1 MNDGPPSPR
10 ENPHLAG
17 HEEAEQTLLQ
27 AYTSGRLPHAWLITG
42 PAGIGKA
49 TLAFRF
55 ARFVLAQ
62 AHGQGGL
69 FAAAREGAE
78 SLAVKADDPVFQR
91 VASGGHADL
100 MCVERGP
107 DPKTGKMRTEIVAD
121 QTRGIGHFLGLTAA
135 EGGWRVVV
143 IDSGDEMNRHAA
155 NAVLKVLEEPPTRS
169 LLLVVSHTP
178 GRLLPTIRS
187 RCRRLA
193 LKPLADETVAEL
205 VTRYRPDAGDLDL
218 LAHLAAGSVGRA
230 LSLAE
235 EGGLALYRDLV
246 SLLETLPELDA
257 GALHG
262 LGDRAAKSDAAFHAF
277 SDLLKEWLG
286 RMILFAADGEP
297 ERLLPEAAAG
307 DAALMERLSSGGLE
321 PWLEVWEKVNRLLA
335 RADNLDRKQVVLN
348 VFFTLE
354 SALRS

>member
-1 MNDGPPSPR
+1 MNDGPPPPR
-10 ENPHLAG
+10 ANPHLAG

-27 AYTSGRLPHAWLITG
+27 AYNSGRLPHAWLITG

-55 ARFVLAQ
+55 VRFVLAQ
-62 AHGQGGL
+62 AHGEGGL
-69 FAAAREGAE
+69 FAAAQEKAD
-78 SLAVKADDPVFQR
+78 SLAVEASDPVFQR

-100 MCVERGP
+100 KCVEREQ

-121 QTRGIGHFLGLTAA
+121 QVRGIGHFLGLTAA

-155 NAVLKVLEEPPTRS
+155 NAALKVLEEPPAKS
-169 LLLVVSHTP
+169 LLLVVSHNP

-193 LKPLADETVAEL
+193 LKPLADGTVAEL
-205 VTRYRPDAGDLDL
+205 VARYRPDTGDADL
-218 LAHLAAGSVGRA
+218 LARLACGSVGRA
-230 LSLAE
+230 LSLAG

-246 SLLETLPELDA
+246 GLLETLPDLDT

-262 LGDRAAKSDAAFHAF
+262 LGDRAAKSEAAFHTL
-277 SDLLKEWLG
+277 SDLLRGWLG
-286 RMILFAADGEP
+286 RLIIFAADGEL
-297 ERLLPEAAAG
+297 ERADADAG
-307 DAALMERLSSGGLE
+307 EAALMERLSSGGLE

-348 VFFTLE
+348 VFFTME

>member
-1 MNDGPPSPR
+1 MNDGPPPPR
-10 ENPHLAG
+10 ANPHLAG

-27 AYTSGRLPHAWLITG
+27 AYNSGRLPHAWLITG
-42 PAGIGKA
+42 PPGIGKA

-62 AHGQGGL
+62 THADGGL
-69 FAAAREGAE
+69 FADAPSMPD
-78 SLAVKADDPVFQR
+78 SLAVEARDPVFRR

-100 MCVERGP
+100 ICVERGP
-107 DPKTGKMRTEIVAD
+107 DPKTGKMRTEIIAHDVRA
-121 QTRGIGHFLGLTAA
+121 IGQFFGLTAA

-155 NAVLKVLEEPPTRS
+155 NAALKVLEEPPTKS
-169 LLLVVSHTP
+169 LLLVVSHNP

-187 RCRRLA
+187 RCRRLV
-193 LKPLADETVAEL
+193 LKPLTDGTVTEL
-205 VTRYRPDAGDLDL
+205 VARYRPEARDADL
-218 LAHLAAGSVGRA
+218 LARLARGSVGRA

-235 EGGLALYRDLV
+235 EGGLALYHDLMG
-246 SLLETLPELDA
+246 LLQTLPELDT

-262 LGDRAAKSDAAFHAF
+262 LGERAAKSDAAFHAL

-286 RMILFAADGEP
+286 RLIIFAADGDL
-297 ERLLPEAAAG
+297 ERADADAAE
-307 DAALMERLSSGGLE
+307 AALMERLSGGGLE
-321 PWLEVWEKVNRLLA
+321 PWLEVWEKVNRQLA

-348 VFFTLE
+348 VFFTME
-354 SALRS
+354 RALRS